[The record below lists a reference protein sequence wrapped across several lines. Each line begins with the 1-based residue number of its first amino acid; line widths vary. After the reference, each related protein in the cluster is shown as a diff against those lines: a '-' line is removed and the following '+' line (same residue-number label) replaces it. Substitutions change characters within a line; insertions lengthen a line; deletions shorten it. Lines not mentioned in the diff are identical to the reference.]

1 MKPESDP
8 VLLALSELATP
19 APRHA
24 RDTRIRARCHAAMT
38 ATAQQRTPSA
48 PAASRAFDRL
58 LPVAVVVYAIAVVAE
73 AIRIGWLSVS

>member
-1 MKPESDP
+1 MKPETDP

-24 RDTRIRARCHAAMT
+24 RDAMVRARCHAAMT
-38 ATAQQRTPSA
+38 ATMRQPGPPAG
-48 PAASRAFDRL
+48 AASRAFDRL
-58 LPVAVVVYAIAVVAE
+58 LPVAALVYAIAVVAE

>member
-19 APRHA
+19 APRHP
-24 RDTRIRARCHAAMT
+24 RDAMVRARCHAAMT
-38 ATAQQRTPSA
+38 AAARRRTPSA
-48 PAASRAFDRL
+48 SAASRAFDHL

-73 AIRIGWLSVS
+73 GLRLLLG